1 MKIFGSKISRVDRQK
16 AKIFEVRVMITKRSW
31 RRKREASQITRHK
44 THYLYLIDPAPTLT
58 SDSQTRVF
66 SRTYFKVTGVT
77 EERTNIEKARGGQ
90 LTTSSFFPLL
100 NFSIRSHLPLQRINL
115 LKRNVHFRNM
125 AEDIIA
131 ANQTLLLES
140 LHPIQLATNQVFN
153 LRFTCFTF

>member
-1 MKIFGSKISRVDRQK
+1 MKIFGSKISRVDRRK
-16 AKIFEVRVMITKRSW
+16 NLRSNDNEKIVEEK
-31 RRKREASQITRHK
+31 KREASQITRHK